1 MPPESSITEELR
13 RRLLERWS
21 APADGSDSAVATL
34 VDACD
39 CVSAEFSR
47 WVGVRGYDALISRAL
62 AEGRSSHPA
71 LGPIHYQFAPEPRV
85 TGAADSIERYGAPA
99 TARALETLL
108 ESTLAL
114 CTRLIGDDIV
124 TTLVERSMENCSRF
138 GVGRGENPDQR
149 STTP

>member
-1 MPPESSITEELR
+1 MPPESSITGELS

-21 APADGSDSAVATL
+21 ARADDFDSPVATAL
-34 VDACD
+34 DACD

-47 WVGVRGYDALISRAL
+47 WVGARGYGALISRAL
-62 AEGRSSHPA
+62 ADARSAHPA
-71 LGPIHYQFAPEPRV
+71 LAQIQYQFAPEPRLNGV
-85 TGAADSIERYGAPA
+85 SESIERYGAAA

-124 TTLVERSMENCSRF
+124 ATLVERSMENW
-138 GVGRGENPDQR
+138 GRDDGGRRENLDQR
-149 STTP
+149 SAQP